1 MAKKP
6 SYLFVSPHLDD
17 AVLSCGGW
25 ISYLADKAEVT
36 VASVFTNAHNSPSS
50 LSIRRF
56 LKECGYNDSEKLF
69 ADRRMEDKLA
79 NNLMGV
85 KTIHLGFL
93 DGLYR
98 LKPQTI
104 PILSDILP
112 DSRFVYPIFSWQLKR
127 GKVSNHDKQLIDEVG
142 RRVKNLIGPRTII
155 FAPAAVGYHLD
166 HQIVRM
172 ACEQKFPETI
182 FWSDFPYNVW
192 NRQFSSDLIKRGY
205 RKYEWRKNL
214 EQKVELIKIYK
225 TQVNLL
231 FPDRNIPKVPE
242 YYFAKQG
249 VVPLSAA
256 VGEFEP
262 LTEEN

>member
-182 FWSDFPYNVW
+182 FTVKEVAEASGVEISFVHNHLKALVKAG
-192 NRQFSSDLIKRGY
+192 RAQCVETRKITKGRGKPTNFY
-205 RKYEWRKNL
+205 
-214 EQKVELIKIYK
+214 
-225 TQVNLL
+225 TLL
-231 FPDRNIPKVPE
+231 
-242 YYFAKQG
+242 
-249 VVPLSAA
+249 
-256 VGEFEP
+256 
-262 LTEEN
+262 